1 MKIDENRGIYRAAVH
16 VDIGLIEHDELLGM
30 GDQSGALKVVVAVG
44 SGGLRDSMRKKE
56 LFLNDVTC
64 KEQVR
69 LDCIEL
75 DELKPEYGSR
85 QEVRAARKLLIDWL
99 AEVIFARIDF
109 CHNSKAAESKGTSG
123 LLLITRSG
131 CEVVLGLGVGVP
143 DPLLLLSRPSYPTR
157 VLTTTLEYPKAGG
170 RKRARRSSC
179 DEVRRTP
186 AVSRRLSEGG
196 VVPMS
201 MSPKA
206 VGGRPPRQVRNSVSG
221 HEGADDFAMERGSVD
236 SVAERIRTQIAELD
250 AQGEASW
257 HLSCL
262 NESSTLQTLREC
274 KAALAGRESGTSENR
289 RALGA
294 ILAAVQH
301 VFSRRRGEASDVES
315 LSNFLDSLEKIQTR
329 EELQDRVQAAI
340 TLLTASS

>member
-1 MKIDENRGIYRAAVH
+1 
-16 VDIGLIEHDELLGM
+16 
-30 GDQSGALKVVVAVG
+30 
-44 SGGLRDSMRKKE
+44 

-75 DELKPEYGSR
+75 DELKPEYGIR

-109 CHNSKAAESKGTSG
+109 CHNSKAAESKGISG
-123 LLLITRSG
+123 LLLVPPSTTGHHAITSPVDNVKRLRG
-131 CEVVLGLGVGVP
+131 G
-143 DPLLLLSRPSYPTR
+143 TR
-157 VLTTTLEYPKAGG
+157 ASG

-206 VGGRPPRQVRNSVSG
+206 VDGRPPPRQVRNSVGG
-221 HEGADDFAMERGSVD
+221 HEGADDFAMERGLGD
-236 SVAERIRTQIAELD
+236 SIAERVRSQIAELD
-250 AQGEASW
+250 AQGEGSW

-274 KAALAGRESGTSENR
+274 KAALEGRESGTSENR

>member
-123 LLLITRSG
+123 LLLVPPPSSSTNHHAITSPVDNAKRLRGGTGAGGGGAGSIA
-131 CEVVLGLGVGVP
+131 
-143 DPLLLLSRPSYPTR
+143 
-157 VLTTTLEYPKAGG
+157 AGG